1 MNIVKINANS
11 NKVGQNRYQAPN
23 KQVNFTGAPKVTAGM
38 IEKEISPLMPKSI
51 QAISKLGSNVS
62 ELQDIIINSLGTGLV
77 APIFIKWNPLSKTD
91 EDTRTYSAW
100 RQPVSAVLAIVTQGF
115 ITIPFNHTIKNMTN
129 SGWFGEKYNQTPF
142 MDDDYIKKQIK
153 KNKPGLTKEQLE
165 LEIEQVK
172 TKQKNE
178 LLRAIKEDNTVY
190 FQYSDSKTRKMNENT
205 FKANIKDTIAD
216 LIKGEEEELKKCQEI
231 KIPQRVERS
240 DYYRRNPEK
249 AKKLVSEIQQKLNN
263 TSNLKEIKKFLSSKA
278 NELKGKKDD
287 KCLLDIITELQDR
300 ILYGNNDEVHKSLCD
315 KINKIPE
322 HISMYE
328 SLGSKAEVEALVKKN
343 LKERH
348 DSLTESIS
356 NLKKY
361 QTKLLEGETVGNIE
375 KLIENHVKKNPK
387 SRLKNLVLSE
397 KIAERIKN
405 TIKNNIKGYQRLIG
419 LFVALA
425 MLPVS
430 CSLLNWVYPRFMDA
444 VFPNLSNKKHSNEA
458 KDFIDKANKNGE
470 VK

>member
-1 MNIVKINANS
+1 MNIAKINANN
-11 NKVGQNRYQAPN
+11 NKVGQNRYQVPN

-178 LLRAIKEDNTVY
+178 
-190 FQYSDSKTRKMNENT
+190 
-205 FKANIKDTIAD
+205 
-216 LIKGEEEELKKCQEI
+216 
-231 KIPQRVERS
+231 
-240 DYYRRNPEK
+240 
-249 AKKLVSEIQQKLNN
+249 
-263 TSNLKEIKKFLSSKA
+263 
-278 NELKGKKDD
+278 
-287 KCLLDIITELQDR
+287 
-300 ILYGNNDEVHKSLCD
+300 
-315 KINKIPE
+315 
-322 HISMYE
+322 
-328 SLGSKAEVEALVKKN
+328 
-343 LKERH
+343 
-348 DSLTESIS
+348 
-356 NLKKY
+356 
-361 QTKLLEGETVGNIE
+361 
-375 KLIENHVKKNPK
+375 
-387 SRLKNLVLSE
+387 
-397 KIAERIKN
+397 
-405 TIKNNIKGYQRLIG
+405 
-419 LFVALA
+419 
-425 MLPVS
+425 
-430 CSLLNWVYPRFMDA
+430 
-444 VFPNLSNKKHSNEA
+444 
-458 KDFIDKANKNGE
+458 
-470 VK
+470 